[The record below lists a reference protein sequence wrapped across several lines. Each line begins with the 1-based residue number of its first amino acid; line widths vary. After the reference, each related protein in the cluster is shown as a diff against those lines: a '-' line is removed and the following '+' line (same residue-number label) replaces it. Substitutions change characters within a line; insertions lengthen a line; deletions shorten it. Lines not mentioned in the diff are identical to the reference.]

1 MDARDRLLD
10 GLAKEIR
17 AQRLG
22 RRDVLKRGAA
32 LGLSAPLIATLL
44 AACGGDD
51 DETDEPA
58 ATVGTGGSATEPVG
72 ETPEAEATEG
82 EPESASSP
90 EAEATEAETGS
101 GGGRGQGDLLRLLI
115 WQAPTILN
123 PHLSQGTKD
132 NVAARLIL
140 EPLANIMS
148 DGSLDPVLAAEVP
161 TLENGGVAADGMS
174 VTWKLKPNVVWS
186 DGEPFTS
193 ADVEFTWQYAVNEEV
208 ATTTFATY
216 SVISEVEVVDDHTIT
231 LKFSEP
237 NPAWFNPF
245 CGGEIGPVLPK
256 HVLADALG
264 AEARNAPFNL
274 SPIGTGPY
282 KLKEFRPG
290 DTVLYEIN
298 ENFRDPDKPFFP
310 SVELKGGGDASS
322 AARAVVQSGET
333 DFAWNLQIEKAVAE
347 QLTASGNTG
356 VLIAAG
362 TLGVEQLLL
371 NFADP
376 NTEVDGARSEPGT
389 VNPLF
394 EDKRVR
400 DALRLSC
407 DRETIATQLYG
418 EVGSPTPN
426 TLTSPTSMDSPN
438 TSMEYD
444 LDKATA
450 LLDEAG
456 WTADSGTRSKDGKQL
471 SILSTTT
478 VNPVRQKTQEVLK
491 QSWEE
496 IGFAVELKS
505 IDAGVYFS
513 SDAGNPDTVAHFY
526 ADVTMFTNGT
536 VSTYPLEYMA
546 AFKSNDPDVDIAQ
559 KSNSWAGG
567 NYHRW
572 VNEDFNKLWT
582 QAQTELDPDT
592 QVELFVGMN
601 DLVINEVV
609 RIGLVNRKAL
619 IGFSNRMRGHVTSDW
634 EMEVYDIQ
642 NWYAEE

>member
-1 MDARDRLLD
+1 VDEKDQQIERFTR
-10 GLAKEIR
+10 EISTR
-17 AQRLG
+17 RLG

-32 LGLSAPLIATLL
+32 LGLTAPAIAGLL

-51 DETDEPA
+51 D
-58 ATVGTGGSATEPVG
+58 ATKAPEATADTGGSATEPASN
-72 ETPEAEATEG
+72 TPEAEATAG
-82 EPESASSP
+82 ESESSP
-90 EAEATEAETGS
+90 ESEATEAETGGS
-101 GGGRGQGDLLRLLI
+101 GAGRGAGDLLRLLI

-148 DGSLDPVLAAEVP
+148 DGSLEPVLAAEVP
-161 TLENGGVAADGMS
+161 SLENGGVAADGLS
-174 VTWKLKPNVVWS
+174 VTWKLKPDVVWS
-186 DGEPFTS
+186 DGEPFTAS
-193 ADVEFTWQYAVNEEV
+193 DVEFTWQYAVNEEV

-216 SVISEVEVVDDHTIT
+216 SVISGVEVIDDHTIT
-231 LKFSEP
+231 LKFAEP

-256 HVLADALG
+256 HILADVLG
-264 AEARNAPFNL
+264 SEARNAPFNL
-274 SPIGTGPY
+274 NPIGTGPY

-290 DTVLYEIN
+290 DTVLYEMN
-298 ENFRDPDKPFFP
+298 ESFRIPDKPFFP

-347 QLTASGNTG
+347 QLMATGNSG

-400 DALRLSC
+400 DAMRLSC

-444 LDKATA
+444 LDKAAA

-456 WTADSGTRSKDGKQL
+456 WTGNSGTRSKDGKQL

-491 QSWEE
+491 QSWEK

-546 AFKSNDPDVDIAQ
+546 AFKSTDPDVDIAQ

-572 VNEDFNKLWT
+572 VNEDFNKLWV

-592 QVELFVGMN
+592 QIELFVDMN
-601 DLVINEVV
+601 DLVVNEVV
-609 RIGLVNRKAL
+609 RIGLVSRKAL

-634 EMEVYDIQ
+634 EMEVYDIA
-642 NWYAEE
+642 NWYAEA